1 MYLIV
6 DLGNTLAKF
15 FLYKNGQCVKE
26 HEVNKEN
33 FRDTAESLIL
43 SHKVIKGLIYSDVS
57 NQAGDF
63 FENFSDQFSVI
74 AVSSNMQL
82 PFINSYQSPES
93 LGSDRIVLV
102 AAACKSHPN
111 TNVLIIDMGTCITY
125 DFLDANNI
133 YQGGAISP
141 GFEMRYKSLNQFTG
155 NLPLLDTDEG
165 QSPSGKNTEQA
176 IHAGI
181 YFGIIDEINARINY
195 YKLKYDSLT
204 VILTGGDA
212 NKLPKTLK
220 NSIFAH
226 PNFMAEGMFHLLKL
240 NIDS

>member
-1 MYLIV
+1 M
-6 DLGNTLAKF
+6 AKF

>member
-1 MYLIV
+1 M
-6 DLGNTLAKF
+6 
-15 FLYKNGQCVKE
+15 YKNGQCVKE
-26 HEVNKEN
+26 HKVNKEN

-43 SHKVIKGLIYSDVS
+43 SHKVIQGLIYSDVS

-63 FENFSDQFSVI
+63 FEKFSNQFSVI

-111 TNVLIIDMGTCITY
+111 TNVLIIDLGTCITY

-155 NLPLLDTDEG
+155 NLP
-165 QSPSGKNTEQA
+165 
-176 IHAGI
+176 
-181 YFGIIDEINARINY
+181 F
-195 YKLKYDSLT
+195 
-204 VILTGGDA
+204 
-212 NKLPKTLK
+212 
-220 NSIFAH
+220 
-226 PNFMAEGMFHLLKL
+226 
-240 NIDS
+240 

>member
-26 HEVNKEN
+26 HDVNKEN

-111 TNVLIIDMGTCITY
+111 TNVLIIDLGTCITY